1 MDTLNLQSA
10 SEYLNNLLL
19 ARGLLRNGKRI
30 DFADPGNAADG
41 AEDTMAQIINLIHDL
56 VTRRD
61 VSATILPIPTGYGTA
76 TVALTFPIRQRE
88 AEQRESLATTVKNLR
103 KTEAKQALQVE
114 QLEGKTKEL
123 SRSIALAEGQETAF
137 KTTIRNADITIR
149 GLKDQMQ
156 RMKSSIQQIRT
167 QCATDIRKR
176 DIELQKLKTHL
187 TERQRGKR
195 DGYGVMTITIQPPPK
210 TNTSSRK
217 GAQGG
222 TTTDIP
228 GYSLKQ
234 ETTEYLTQLC
244 QSLSDENDALIQLSR
259 DTIQTL
265 RELQGLE
272 DGDVEGLAEGAA
284 GKEEGVD
291 AALSRHELLSREMD
305 ATLDQLRALLTN
317 PSFVPLE
324 EVELRD
330 SEIARLRDGWEKM
343 EQRWQEAVSMMDGWH
358 KRVSHGSGSI
368 SLDELRLGMSFTTDS
383 SMQKDAGSTLNL
395 SVDQSESGNSAGSS
409 RRVSNDS
416 STRERPKRLFDI
428 EPSGPAKEHAPP
440 AGKTAGGEKAAA
452 QRSDATDV
460 RQKRRKLQRNRPA

>member
-61 VSATILPIPTGYGTA
+61 VSATIFPVPTGYDTA
-76 TVALTFPIRQRE
+76 TVALTLPARQRE

-137 KTTIRNADITIR
+137 KSTIRNADITIR

-195 DGYGVMTITIQPPPK
+195 DGI
-210 TNTSSRK
+210 R
-217 GAQGG
+217 
-222 TTTDIP
+222 
-228 GYSLKQ
+228 LKQ

-272 DGDVEGLAEGAA
+272 DGDMEGVGEGAA
-284 GKEEGVD
+284 VKEEGVD

-305 ATLDQLRALLTN
+305 AALDQLRALLTN

-330 SEIARLRDGWEKM
+330 SEIARLRGGWEKM

-368 SLDELRLGMSFTTDS
+368 SLGELRLGMSFTTDS

-395 SVDQSESGNSAGSS
+395 SVDQSESGDSAVSS

-428 EPSGPAKEHAPP
+428 EPSGAAKEVHAP
-440 AGKTAGGEKAAA
+440 AGKTAAGGQKAAA

>member
-1 MDTLNLQSA
+1 
-10 SEYLNNLLL
+10 
-19 ARGLLRNGKRI
+19 
-30 DFADPGNAADG
+30 
-41 AEDTMAQIINLIHDL
+41 
-56 VTRRD
+56 
-61 VSATILPIPTGYGTA
+61 
-76 TVALTFPIRQRE
+76 
-88 AEQRESLATTVKNLR
+88 
-103 KTEAKQALQVE
+103 
-114 QLEGKTKEL
+114 
-123 SRSIALAEGQETAF
+123 
-137 KTTIRNADITIR
+137 
-149 GLKDQMQ
+149 MQ

-217 GAQGG
+217 VAQGG
-222 TTTDIP
+222 STADIL

-272 DGDVEGLAEGAA
+272 DGDMEGVGESAA
-284 GKEEGVD
+284 VKEEGVD

-305 ATLDQLRALLTN
+305 AALDQLRALLTN

-368 SLDELRLGMSFTTDS
+368 SLGELRLGMSFTTDS

-395 SVDQSESGNSAGSS
+395 SVDQSESGDSAVSS

-428 EPSGPAKEHAPP
+428 EPSGAAKEVHAP
-440 AGKTAGGEKAAA
+440 AGKTATEGQKAAA